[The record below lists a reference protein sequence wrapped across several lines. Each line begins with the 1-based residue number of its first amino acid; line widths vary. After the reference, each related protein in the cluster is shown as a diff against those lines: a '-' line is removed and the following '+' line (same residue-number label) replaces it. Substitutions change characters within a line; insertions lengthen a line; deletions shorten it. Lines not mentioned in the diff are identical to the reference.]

1 MRVSLTLTAAYDAA
15 MAVRHVES
23 TANPL
28 VKELVGLRQRRTR
41 ESSGNYIVEGAREA
55 RRALS
60 AGVGARLVVV
70 APGLLREGEGSDAW
84 QGAAEAAGA
93 ELVTFSTQAFER
105 VSLREHPDGVL
116 LVARSRRLAPEDVAL
131 PPGALVLVL
140 VGLEKPGN
148 VGALLRSAD
157 AVGVDAVFMCP
168 DPGPGP
174 GDREADFE
182 EVREAHWEPTRG
194 VDLESPNVIRAAM
207 GSSFALPI
215 GVGTPAEVV
224 ARLRAA
230 DLRLVAATPH
240 ADLTHW
246 QCDLK
251 GGVALVVGREHAGLS
266 DWWLRQAD
274 ARVAIPMRGSAADSL
289 NVSVAGAVLLYEA
302 LRQRFG

>member
-1 MRVSLTLTAAYDAA
+1 

-182 EVREAHWEPTRG
+182 EVREAHREPTRG

-230 DLRLVAATPH
+230 DLRLVAAARRPH
-240 ADLTHW
+240 ALAVRPEGRRGPRRGPRARRPER
-246 QCDLK
+246 L
-251 GGVALVVGREHAGLS
+251 VATPGRCPRGHPDAGLGG
-266 DWWLRQAD
+266 RQPERLGGRGGA
-274 ARVAIPMRGSAADSL
+274 ALRGSTATVRLSRSPATR
-289 NVSVAGAVLLYEA
+289 A
-302 LRQRFG
+302 RWP

>member
-1 MRVSLTLTAAYDAA
+1 

-28 VKELVGLRQRRTR
+28 VKELVGLRQRRAR

-60 AGVGARLVVV
+60 AGVSARLVVV
-70 APGLLREGEGSDAW
+70 APDLLREGEGIDAW
-84 QGAAEAAGA
+84 QRAAESAGA
-93 ELVTFSTQAFER
+93 ELVTFSAQAFAR

-116 LVARSRRLAPEDVAL
+116 VVAYSRRLAPQDVTLAHDS
-131 PPGALVLVL
+131 LVLVL
-140 VGLEKPGN
+140 ADLEKPGN

-168 DPGPGP
+168 EPGSEP
-174 GDREADFE
+174 GDRQAG
-182 EVREAHWEPTRG
+182 RG

-207 GSSFALPI
+207 GSSFSLPI
-215 GVGTPAEVV
+215 GVGDAAEVV

-230 DLRLVAATPH
+230 GLRLVAATPK

-274 ARVAIPMRGSAADSL
+274 ALVAIPMRASVADSL

-302 LRQRFG
+302 LRQRTG